1 LFVPWDR
8 WAREVAILEALD
20 AGRSIEIDAA
30 ASWTGVY
37 GPDAVDVTLDLLL
50 DGMTGA
56 VSVRPAERVS
66 EIEFARALAVTAD
79 RDVNLIVE
87 TGSPPPAPL
96 FAWRGPASYLP
107 PMDTSL
113 ERFVRECRSAR
124 RSGAAAIERRSDD
137 VRLEAAE

>member
-1 LFVPWDR
+1 
-8 WAREVAILEALD
+8 
-20 AGRSIEIDAA
+20 
-30 ASWTGVY
+30 
-37 GPDAVDVTLDLLL
+37 VDVTLDLLL

-66 EIEFARALAVTAD
+66 EIEFARALAVTAG
-79 RDVNLIVE
+79 RDVNLILE
-87 TGSPPPAPL
+87 TGSPPPGRL

-124 RSGAAAIERRSDD
+124 LSGAAAIERRSDD
-137 VRLEAAE
+137 VRLEAA